1 MRRIF
6 TPRWLGFHLVAVLAV
21 LTCLRLGWWQFD
33 RAQATGSPQNLAYAL
48 QWPLFAGFA
57 GWWWWKIIREEL
69 HPTAQ
74 PPPHLPAGPPQTGP
88 PSAAGQPSV
97 GDEAHKVDAA
107 DEADEADEELVAY
120 NRYLADL
127 HHRDT
132 ERTR

>member
-1 MRRIF
+1 L

-74 PPPHLPAGPPQTGP
+74 PPPHLPAGPQPAGLHPPAGP
-88 PSAAGQPSV
+88 VSV
-97 GDEAHKVDAA
+97 GDEAQASVG
-107 DEADEADEELVAY
+107 DEADEELAAY

-127 HHRDT
+127 HHRDR
-132 ERTR
+132 ESTR